1 MISLN
6 DYIKPE
12 LIVAGLKAS
21 SKEEAIKVLIERI
34 FQKDPSCSGE
44 VGSDDVFKEV
54 LYREN
59 MQTTGVGEHMA
70 FPHARIA
77 GWKKLSV
84 AIGICNKGIDFK
96 SLDKY
101 PVNFVCLMVSSLDEP
116 YVILQ
121 TMASIIRC
129 LRRMKKSGGSFEG
142 MDSHQIVD
150 SFASYDA
157 RASENILAG
166 DIMRPVKAS
175 VKLDSS
181 LEDVARL
188 MHLNHLD
195 VLPVVNGGDRL
206 CGEISC
212 LDIFSY
218 GMPDF
223 FKQLS
228 TVSFVRHIDPFEN
241 YFKIKRGIKVKD
253 RLNKEAAAIAR
264 DATLLEIVFQ
274 LAVKNRQ
281 KLFVVDRGKLVGEL
295 DRFNIIDKILFF

>member
-12 LIVAGLKAS
+12 AIVTGMKAQT
-21 SKEEAIKVLIERI
+21 KEEAIKILIKRV
-34 FQKDPSCSGE
+34 FQEDNSCC
-44 VGSDDVFKEV
+44 GSVSFEDVCREV
-54 LYREN
+54 LYRES

-84 AIGICNKGIDFK
+84 ALGICNEGIDFK
-96 SLDKY
+96 SLDKN

-129 LRRMKKSGGSFEG
+129 LRRMKKSGGSFEN
-142 MDSHQIVD
+142 MDSRQIAD
-150 SFASYDA
+150 SFTSYDV
-157 RASENILAG
+157 RTSENILAG

-241 YFKIKRGIKVKD
+241 YFKIKRGVKVKNLLSKD
-253 RLNKEAAAIAR
+253 VSAIAK

-274 LAVKNRQ
+274 LTVKNRQ
-281 KLFVVDRGKLVGEL
+281 KLFVVDEGRLVGEL